1 MLTQLSYILM
11 PNYQVILSYIW
22 ILIHCNIN
30 IIKIIN
36 YEGIIKNVTY
46 LSIFVIIIFTIFIL
60 TYFTKIQFMVT
71 YDYHDEFL
79 KIN

>member
-1 MLTQLSYILM
+1 M